1 MSFSFLYLFYRS
13 SDSVTHADK
22 NVLPRESASS
32 LSASLDKSAK
42 DLKGITRAGLLCDLK
57 V

>member
-1 MSFSFLYLFYRS
+1 MSFSFLHLFYRS

-22 NVLPRESASS
+22 NVLPHESASS